1 MNVPQKPG
9 ESFEPYEEHHGIP
22 LPVLWIAIALA
33 IWGFTMLYHT
43 HHAVGVGKAER
54 ASEALTQG
62 SDTPMSGAAIF
73 AARCATCHQPNA
85 VGVSGAIPPLAN
97 SPFAAAKPEVVAQI
111 LLHGIDGPIAVNGAT
126 FDGHMPSFASVLSDD
141 DLARV
146 ANHVRKT
153 WGGARLDMDAAFVA
167 RERTRFAARGA
178 WAGGVEIAAMLDAA
192 LPPQPSPV
200 ADQAMSTDPA
210 TLSLVTRGAGDV
222 WACASCHG
230 VRGEG
235 RGNVPR
241 LAGLPADYIAKQ
253 LGDFLAGRRDNES
266 MAIVARSLSP
276 TQMQSLGR
284 YYATIRTPSS
294 ARPELGGD
302 IARGETLALQ
312 GDWAKGMPACFS
324 CHGPS
329 GFGVAPEFPA
339 LAAQH
344 PSYTAGQLAAWRGGT
359 RRNSP
364 VEMMNRIATALGDAD
379 RRAVAD
385 YLATLP
391 PVPAAAPKENIHGR
405 SGAR

>member
-1 MNVPQKPG
+1 MNDPRAPG
-9 ESFEPYEEHHGIP
+9 ETFEPYEEHRGIP

-33 IWGFTMLYHT
+33 LWGAVILYHNNR
-43 HHAVGVGKAER
+43 AVGIARVER
-54 ASEALTQG
+54 ADAAQVQAE
-62 SDTPMSGAAIF
+62 DTPLSGAAIF
-73 AARCATCHQPNA
+73 AARCSTCHQPNA
-85 VGVSGAIPPLAN
+85 VGVSGAIPPLSN

-111 LLHGIDGPIAVNGAT
+111 LLHGIDGPIAVDGAT

-167 RERTRFAARGA
+167 RERARFPARGA
-178 WAGGVEIAAMLDAA
+178 WAGGAEIAATLDAM

-200 ADQAMSTDPA
+200 AGQAPPTDPA
-210 TLSLVTRGAGDV
+210 TLTLVTRGAGDI

-241 LAGLPADYIAKQ
+241 LAGLPAEYIAKQ
-253 LGDFLAGRRDNES
+253 LGDFSAVRRDNET
-266 MAIVARSLSP
+266 MTLVARSLTP
-276 TQMQSLGR
+276 AQMQSLGR
-284 YYATIRTPSS
+284 YYATIRTPSA

-302 IARGETLALQ
+302 IVRGETLALQ
-312 GDWAKGMPACFS
+312 GDWTRGMPACFS

-329 GFGVAPEFPA
+329 GFGVAPDFPA

-364 VEMMNRIATALGDAD
+364 VEMMNRIAVALGDAD

-391 PVPAAAPKENIHGR
+391 PVPAAAPKETTHGR

>member
-1 MNVPQKPG
+1 MNDPRAPG
-9 ESFEPYEEHHGIP
+9 ETFEPYEEHRGIP

-33 IWGFTMLYHT
+33 LWGAVILYHNNR
-43 HHAVGVGKAER
+43 AVGIARLERVGEAQAQAE
-54 ASEALTQG
+54 
-62 SDTPMSGAAIF
+62 DTPMTGAAIF

-85 VGVSGAIPPLAN
+85 VGVSGAIPPLAG

-111 LLHGIDGPIAVNGAT
+111 LLHGIDGPIAVKGAT

-167 RERTRFAARGA
+167 RERARFPTRGA
-178 WAGGVEIAAMLDAA
+178 WAGGAEIAATLDTT

-200 ADQAMSTDPA
+200 ADQATETDPA
-210 TLSLVTRGAGDV
+210 ILSLVTRGAGDV

-230 VRGEG
+230 ARGEG

-253 LGDFLAGRRDNES
+253 LADFAAGHRDNET
-266 MAIVARSLSP
+266 MALVARSLVP
-276 TQMQSLGR
+276 TRMQSLGR
-284 YYATIRTPSS
+284 YYSRIRTPSS

-312 GDWAKGMPACFS
+312 GDWKKGIPACFS

-344 PSYTAGQLAAWRGGT
+344 PSYTAGQLAAWNGGT

-364 VEMMNRIATALGDAD
+364 VEMMNRIAAALGDGD

-391 PVPAAAPKENIHGR
+391 PVPAAAPKETADGR

>member
-1 MNVPQKPG
+1 
-9 ESFEPYEEHHGIP
+9 
-22 LPVLWIAIALA
+22 L
-33 IWGFTMLYHT
+33 
-43 HHAVGVGKAER
+43 
-54 ASEALTQG
+54 
-62 SDTPMSGAAIF
+62 SGASIF

-85 VGVSGAIPPLAN
+85 VGVSGAIPPLSG
-97 SPFAAAKPEVVAQI
+97 SPFAAARPEVVTQI
-111 LLHGIDGPIAVNGAT
+111 LLHGIDGPIEVSGAR

-153 WGGARLDMDAAFVA
+153 WGGAKFDLDAAFVA
-167 RERTRFAARGA
+167 RERARFPARGA
-178 WAGGVEIAAMLDAA
+178 WTGGAEIAATLDPT
-192 LPPQPSPV
+192 LPSQPASIPGQTEL
-200 ADQAMSTDPA
+200 ADAA
-210 TLSLVTRGAGDV
+210 TLSIVNRGSGGG

-230 VRGEG
+230 ARGEG

-241 LAGLPADYIAKQ
+241 LAGLPADYIVKQ
-253 LGDFLAGRRDNES
+253 LDDFATKRRDNET
-266 MAIVARSLSP
+266 MTLVARSLSSA
-276 TQMQSLGR
+276 QRRSLGS
-284 YYATIRTPSS
+284 YYAEMRSPSS

-302 IARGETLALQ
+302 LSRGETLALQ
-312 GDWAKGMPACFS
+312 GDWAKGIPACFS

-329 GFGVAPEFPA
+329 GFGVAPGFPA

-344 PSYTAGQLAAWRGGT
+344 SGYTAGQLAAWRGGT

-364 VEMMNRIATALGDAD
+364 VEMMNRIAAALGDSD

-391 PVPAAAPKENIHGR
+391 PVPAAAPKETAHGR